1 MTILPRG
8 GVVHWAQVRLNHICS
23 VAEIVCPYYNA
34 CVMKRSS
41 ASAAL
46 IVQPSTSADRRQG
59 LWTVGQVAQFLG
71 VSKRWV
77 HERTRRNEIPC
88 YRLGTALR
96 FDPEEIRAWA
106 AKFHNL
112 PQEGA

>member
-1 MTILPRG
+1 
-8 GVVHWAQVRLNHICS
+8 
-23 VAEIVCPYYNA
+23 
-34 CVMKRSS
+34 MKKPL
-41 ASAAL
+41 APAAL
-46 IVQPSTSADRRQG
+46 TVQPSTSDPHQG

-96 FDPEEIRAWA
+96 FDPEEIRTWA
-106 AKFHNL
+106 AKFHHL
-112 PQEGA
+112 PEEG